1 MFSLDGKV
9 TSGGSNIGK
18 NGRKWFSRFLKKIF
32 LLDENSVP
40 LLVIRFL
47 FIKINLPQERIVLST
62 FKKKWEIKTVVF
74 SKSIIGSDYEELG
87 IIWLF

>member
-1 MFSLDGKV
+1 MVF
-9 TSGGSNIGK
+9 T
-18 NGRKWFSRFLKKIF
+18 RRFLKKIF

-62 FKKKWEIKTVVF
+62 FKKK
-74 SKSIIGSDYEELG
+74 
-87 IIWLF
+87 